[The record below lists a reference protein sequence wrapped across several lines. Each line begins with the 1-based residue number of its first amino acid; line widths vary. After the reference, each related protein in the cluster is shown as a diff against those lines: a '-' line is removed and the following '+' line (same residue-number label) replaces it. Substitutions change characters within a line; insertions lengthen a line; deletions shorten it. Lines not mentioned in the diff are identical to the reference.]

1 VRRACHAQG
10 TQFRYGCK
18 PLPHKGFVV
27 QLAPLRFIK
36 IEGTTV
42 AVNVASA
49 AEAKVALKELRH
61 KKRELKFV
69 RGALAK
75 QHKAAKS
82 KRPRKGKPEPS
93 GVATFLD
100 DMRWG
105 IGKML
110 DGKPEPAP
118 VQRPPTLAEIERD
131 MRSLDEIMHNIDGCI
146 LQLQGKLLA
155 HD

>member
-1 VRRACHAQG
+1 
-10 TQFRYGCK
+10 
-18 PLPHKGFVV
+18 V
-27 QLAPLRFIK
+27 QLAPLRFTT

-42 AVNVASA
+42 AVNVTSA
-49 AEAKVALKELRH
+49 AEAKAALKELRH
-61 KKRELKFV
+61 KKRELKFL

-75 QHKAAKS
+75 QHKAAKG
-82 KRPRKGKPEPS
+82 KRPRKGVS
-93 GVATFLD
+93 TFLD
-100 DMRWG
+100 DLRWG

-118 VQRPPTLAEIERD
+118 AARQPTPVDIERE
-131 MRSLDEIMHNIDGCI
+131 MRSIDEILHNIDGCI

>member
-1 VRRACHAQG
+1 M
-10 TQFRYGCK
+10 
-18 PLPHKGFVV
+18 
-27 QLAPLRFIK
+27 QLAPLRFTK

-49 AEAKVALKELRH
+49 AEAKAALKELRH

-75 QHKAAKS
+75 QYKAAKA
-82 KRPRKGKPEPS
+82 KRPRKGKAEPS

-100 DMRWG
+100 DVRWG
-105 IGKML
+105 FGKML
-110 DGKPEPAP
+110 DGKPEPKPPA
-118 VQRPPTLAEIERD
+118 RPPTLAEIEHE
-131 MRSLDEIMHNIDGCI
+131 MRSIDEIMHNIDGCI

-155 HD
+155 HE